1 MNKFGKRTVGGLVAL
16 AMAAGVG
23 VAIGAS
29 SKGALEVEAAQGLTQ
44 TVSFENFSGGAQGT
58 GDSISS
64 TETGAITVNLSK
76 GYKNSTFTHN
86 YASGIITITGDD
98 TVTKISKVVIT
109 ASETGYTGAQKSGA
123 YTVTTGGGSINIS
136 GTTITYSGGTAA
148 SAVFSHSKQLRF
160 TQMVV
165 TYDTN
170 SSQQKLTAPAPSY
183 SAGSVTWANVA
194 NAVSYDLSLD
204 GAAAVH
210 NAASPYDVSGL
221 PVPSGH
227 TVTVT
232 AIGNGTTYLDSDP
245 GSVKFAMLNKGGTQ
259 GDPYDVANA
268 KAAIDGETGVS
279 GVYATGIVS
288 SIVTEYNAQ
297 YGNVTFDISADGL
310 TTGEQLRAYRAT
322 GDEAENI
329 AVGNIVVVSGDLTKY
344 GSTYEFAQGCTIVS
358 RAIPTY
364 TVSYN
369 ANGGTGT
376 MADVPDISGEYTLLD
391 NAFTA
396 PAGKMFAGWK
406 ANNAGD
412 LLDKG
417 TSFTVTGNVTFY
429 AQWVNIVTVTYH
441 ANGGTGSDI
450 VAEAPQGKAYTVA
463 ANSFEAPDGLAFAS
477 WNTAANGSGTKY
489 LGGATI
495 NALNADLELFAQWD
509 VPPEEVKD
517 TITVTTIGASGTSYA
532 DYTFNGPSTNLTY
545 KSNNCVKDAT
555 NIQIRSNS
563 GSGLVSTTSKG
574 TVKSVKITVASGENT
589 IWVFGSNTAYTAPSD
604 LYDNAKQG
612 TKVGQTSS
620 TATINFTSDYAYVGI
635 RSGGNACYISSI
647 EITWLITPKAVDHIK
662 ASAVTNPGPFYV
674 GTKPTLAELGVTVT
688 ACYDAGE
695 TDTEVVTSSASIT
708 YPNTGL
714 ESGANNYT
722 ITYKGKTTTVSITGT
737 VGDVYGKIHT
747 TPDLIIGSTIRVGT
761 DTYVMTATSASSQLE
776 GAEADPTDAND
787 TTGATFTVGADSE
800 GYYFYEKTA
809 GKYLALSS
817 DSTNLLLQNDL
828 NTNAHWTVSVLGSG
842 KATIKHVTYSD
853 RFIQKN
859 NGTHRFGSYKGDGA
873 DISIFLLVDNDM
885 TEEQEIAAQVETFS
899 NLFMHK
905 LDVPTST
912 VSNTGNCYGTDG
924 SDGYFAKAQAA
935 LDGDWSSIAEAFSQS
950 GDMWARYVKWGAA
963 CGIVVTYDG
972 GIQYNANVASR
983 FAGSSKGATPA
994 VIMAVVSVISAGA
1007 IGGLFFYRK
1016 RRAI

>member
-1 MNKFGKRTVGGLVAL
+1 MNKFGKRAVGGLVAL

-23 VAIGAS
+23 VAIGTS
-29 SKGALEVEAAQGLTQ
+29 SKGATEVEAAVKSVTFTAGTDKSNDTSITKSPI
-44 TVSFENFSGGAQGT
+44 TVSLSSGTLSRDDNYRCYANNTMTISTSTGTLSSIAFTFSGNYNGGWETSYSSLSSNSWTSPSASGQARITKIVVQYNDG
-58 GDSISS
+58 GSS
-64 TETGAITVNLSK
+64 TTLTTPSPV
-76 GYKNSTFTHN
+76 Y
-86 YASGIITITGDD
+86 
-98 TVTKISKVVIT
+98 
-109 ASETGYTGAQKSGA
+109 SE
-123 YTVTTGGGSINIS
+123 GSI
-136 GTTITYSGGTAA
+136 
-148 SAVFSHSKQLRF
+148 
-160 TQMVV
+160 
-165 TYDTN
+165 
-170 SSQQKLTAPAPSY
+170 
-183 SAGSVTWANVA
+183 TWANVEHA
-194 NAVSYDLSLD
+194 SSYDLSVD
-204 GAAAVH
+204 GGAVVH
-210 NAASPYDVSGL
+210 NATSPYDVSGL
-221 PVPSGH
+221 SAPAAH

-232 AIGNGTTYLDSDP
+232 AIGDGATYLDSDP
-245 GSVKFAMLNKGGTQ
+245 GSVTFAKFTKDGTQ
-259 GDPYDVANA
+259 ANPYDIANA
-268 KAAIDGETGVS
+268 KVAIDSNTGVS
-279 GVYATGIVS
+279 NVYATGIVS
-288 SIVTEYNAQ
+288 SIVTEYSSK
-297 YGNVTFDISADGL
+297 YGNVTFDISVDGL
-310 TTGEQLRAYRAT
+310 TTGDQLRAYRAK
-322 GDEAENI
+322 GDEAENV
-329 AVGNIVVVSGDLTKY
+329 AVGNIVVVKGNLTKY
-344 GSTYEFAQGCTIVS
+344 GDVYEFAQDCDIVS

-376 MADVPDISGEYTLLD
+376 MADVPNISGEYTLLD

-412 LLDKG
+412 LLDEG

-495 NALNADLELFAQWD
+495 NALNADLELFAQWG
-509 VPPEEVKD
+509 VPPEEVEE
-517 TITVTTIGASGTSYA
+517 TITVATIGASGTSYS
-532 DYTFNGPSTNLTY
+532 DYTFVGGSTNTSY
-545 KSNNCVKDAT
+545 KSNNTTYDSAT
-555 NIQIRSNS
+555 VIQIRSKNS
-563 GSGLVSTTSKG
+563 NSGLVNTNSKG
-574 TVKSVKITVASGENT
+574 TIKSVKITVNANNTNT
-589 IWVFGSNTAYTAPSD
+589 IWVYGSNTAYTAPSD
-604 LYDNAKQG
+604 LYNASTQG
-612 TKVGQTSS
+612 TKVGETST
-620 TATINFTSDYAYVGI
+620 TATISFTADYAYVGI
-635 RSGGNACYISSI
+635 RSADGVCYISSI
-647 EITWLITPKAVDHIK
+647 VITWLIQPKAIDHIK

-674 GTKPTLAELGVTVT
+674 RTKPTLAELGVTVT

-695 TDTEVVTSSASIT
+695 TDTEVVTSLASIT

-714 ESGANNYT
+714 ASGANSYT

-737 VGDVYGKIHT
+737 VGDVYGKIRT
-747 TPDLIIGSTIRVGT
+747 TPDLIIDSTIRLGT

-800 GYYFYEKTA
+800 GYYFYETTA

-828 NTNAHWTVSVLGSG
+828 NTNAHWTVSVLESG

-853 RFIQKN
+853 RFIQQN
-859 NGTHRFGSYKGDGA
+859 NSTHRFGSFKGDGA

-912 VSNTGNCYGTDG
+912 VSDTGNCYGTDG

-935 LDGDWSSIAEAFSQS
+935 LGDDWSSIAEAFSQS
-950 GDMWARYVKWGAA
+950 GDMWTRYVKWGAA

-994 VIMAVVSVISAGA
+994 VIMAVVSVISVGA